1 MTANRPLRPAAAP
14 PPTAPSPT
22 HLARSTDLWTSTVE
36 AFEFEPH
43 QLEVL
48 RRACEASDVADE
60 ARAVLAADGITFT
73 GADGSERAHP
83 AVAIERDAR
92 LAVARLLR
100 ELRLDEAP
108 TPDPRP
114 PRGGSRRAH
123 VG

>member
-1 MTANRPLRPAAAP
+1 MTASRPLKAEGPPPATAP
-14 PPTAPSPT
+14 PPE
-22 HLARSTDLWTSTVE
+22 HLARSVDLWCSTVD
-36 AFEFEPH
+36 AFDLEPH
-43 QLEVL
+43 QLELL

-60 ARAVLAADGITFT
+60 ARATLADDGITFT
-73 GADGSERAHP
+73 GPDGSPRAHP

-108 TPDPRP
+108 AADPRP
-114 PRGGSRRAH
+114 PRGGQRRGY